1 MISAHHAQLILGLI
15 SNLETR
21 SAFKEIF
28 RVYKKRSQDA
38 KSKSRQEDA
47 KDSQDEGETPESP
60 SKFTPHDAQGEENTA
75 TGFGSGQ
82 GQRKKRQTTLTQ
94 KYKKVR
100 TPKPRASE
108 DMYMK
113 VVCI

>member
-21 SAFKEIF
+21 GAFKEIV

-38 KSKSRQEDA
+38 RSKSRP
-47 KDSQDEGETPESP
+47 DEPKEGTDEADNLGSP
-60 SKFTPHDAQGEENTA
+60 SKFMPQDPQGDDNNT
-75 TGFGSGQ
+75 TGFGSSQ
-82 GQRKKRQTTLTQ
+82 AQRKKRQTILTD
-94 KYKKVR
+94 KYKKIR
-100 TPKPRASE
+100 SPKPRASE

-113 VVCI
+113 VVLM